1 MKSKILWWVI
11 VVILAGGI
19 GFGAQRLAI
28 PGSWFVATMIIAVIA
43 GLIRPDHPQV
53 NKTILAGAQAVI
65 GTMIGINVRP
75 DIFPLLLLH
84 LPAIIG
90 VISFT
95 IAFSL
100 VSAVVL
106 PRISSLSR
114 ETAAMGSLPG
124 GASAMIALSIGT
136 KADTKIVGLMQF
148 LRMILVILTSSLVAK
163 FLTYH
168 TSTVV
173 RHVPMASSVIIHGW
187 YDYALMPL
195 VAVAGIWIGRIIR
208 LPTAILLGPML
219 LGLLISIFH
228 PFHPVWPM
236 WVPPIV
242 YIIMGLYVGLLFDR
256 KSLIQAGRLL
266 PLLIANVFVLIVFC
280 AFVGLVF
287 SRLIGA
293 SPLSGYLA
301 TSPGGGDTIAIIA
314 FGCGADVSLIFAVQ
328 ILRALVILFSGPYLT
343 NTILRITRKQP
354 VQPSGNNDL
363 T

>member
-11 VVILAGGI
+11 VGTMAVAL

-28 PGSWFVATMIIAVIA
+28 PGSWFVATMIVAVIA
-43 GLIRPDHPQV
+43 GLIRPEHPQV
-53 NKTILAGAQAVI
+53 NKPLLAGAQAVI
-65 GTMIGINVRP
+65 GTMIGSSVRP
-75 DIFPLLLLH
+75 DIFPLLFFH

-100 VSAVVL
+100 AAAVVL

-148 LRMILVILTSSLVAK
+148 SRLILVVLISSLVAK
-163 FLTYH
+163 FLTNH
-168 TSTVV
+168 TSMVA
-173 RHVPMASSVIIHGW
+173 RHVPMVSSVVIHGW

-195 VAVAGIWIGRIIR
+195 VAVAGVWIGRLLR

-219 LGLLISIFH
+219 LGLLIAVFH

-242 YIIMGLYVGLLFDR
+242 YIIVGFYVGLLFDR

-266 PLLIANVFVLIVFC
+266 PLLIANVLVLIIFC
-280 AFVGLVF
+280 GFTGLFF
-287 SRLIGA
+287 SRLIGT

-328 ILRALVILFSGPYLT
+328 IFRTLVILFTGPYLT
-343 NTILRITRKQP
+343 NALLHITRKQP
-354 VQPSGNNDL
+354 VQPPSEIDL

>member
-11 VVILAGGI
+11 VGALAVGL
-19 GFGAQRLAI
+19 GFGAQKLAI
-28 PGSWFVATMIIAVIA
+28 PGSWFVATMIIAVIT
-43 GLIRPDHPQV
+43 GLIQPAHPQV
-53 NKTILAGAQAVI
+53 NKSILAGAQAVI

-90 VISFT
+90 VISLT

-100 VSAVVL
+100 VAAMVL
-106 PRISSLSR
+106 PRISSLNR

-148 LRMILVILTSSLVAK
+148 SRLILVVLISSLVAK

-173 RHVPMASSVIIHGW
+173 QHVPKVSSIVIHGW

-195 VAVAGIWIGRIIR
+195 VAVAGVWIGRLIR

-242 YIIMGLYVGLLFDR
+242 YIIVGFYVGLLFDR

-280 AFVGLVF
+280 AFAGLFF

-314 FGCGADVSLIFAVQ
+314 LGCGADVSLIFAVQ
-328 ILRALVILFSGPYLT
+328 ILRTLVILFTGPYLT
-343 NTILRITRKQP
+343 NAVLHITRKQS
-354 VQPSGNNDL
+354 VQPMSSDID
-363 T
+363 

>member
-11 VVILAGGI
+11 VGTLAVGL
-19 GFGAQRLAI
+19 GFGAQRVAI
-28 PGSWFVATMIIAVIA
+28 PGSWFVATMIIAVIS
-43 GLIRPDHPQV
+43 GLIRPAHPQV
-53 NKTILAGAQAVI
+53 NKPILMGAQAVI
-65 GTMIGINVRP
+65 GTIIGINVRP

-84 LPAIIG
+84 LPSIIG

-100 VSAVVL
+100 LAAVVL

-148 LRMILVILTSSLVAK
+148 SRMILVVLISSLVAK

-173 RHVPMASSVIIHGW
+173 QHVPKVSSVVIHGW

-195 VAVAGIWIGRIIR
+195 VAVAGVWIGRLIR
-208 LPTAILLGPML
+208 LPTATLLGPML

-228 PFHPVWPM
+228 PFHPVWPI
-236 WVPPIV
+236 WVPPLV
-242 YIIMGLYVGLLFDR
+242 YIIMGFYVGLLFDR
-256 KSLIQAGRLL
+256 KSLNQAGRLL
-266 PLLIANVFVLIVFC
+266 PLLITNVLVLIVFC
-280 AFVGLVF
+280 AFAGLVF

-301 TSPGGGDTIAIIA
+301 TSPGGGDTISIIA
-314 FGCGADVSLIFAVQ
+314 LGCGADVSLIFAVQ
-328 ILRALVILFSGPYLT
+328 IFRTLVILFTGPYLT
-343 NTILRITRKQP
+343 NAILHITRKQS
-354 VQPSGNNDL
+354 VQPSSNIDL

>member
-11 VVILAGGI
+11 VGGLAVGL

-28 PGSWFVATMIIAVIA
+28 PGSWFVAAMIVAVIT
-43 GLIRPDHPQV
+43 GLIRPAHPQV
-53 NKTILAGAQAVI
+53 NKPIIAGAQAVI

-100 VSAVVL
+100 VAAVVL
-106 PRISSLSR
+106 PRISSLNR

-148 LRMILVILTSSLVAK
+148 SRMILVVLISSLVAK

-168 TSTVV
+168 TSTIVQ
-173 RHVPMASSVIIHGW
+173 HVPKVSSIVIHGW

-195 VAVAGIWIGRIIR
+195 VAVAGVWMGRLIR
-208 LPTAILLGPML
+208 LPTAVLLGPML
-219 LGLLISIFH
+219 LGLSISIFH

-236 WVPPIV
+236 WVSPIV
-242 YIIMGLYVGLLFDR
+242 YIIVGFYVGLLFDR
-256 KSLIQAGRLL
+256 KSLIQAGRVL
-266 PLLIANVFVLIVFC
+266 PLLIANVVVLIIFC

-287 SRLIGA
+287 SKLIGA

-314 FGCGADVSLIFAVQ
+314 LGCGADISLIFAVQ
-328 ILRALVILFSGPYLT
+328 ILRTFVILFTGPYLT
-343 NTILRITRKQP
+343 NAILHVTRKQS
-354 VQPSGNNDL
+354 VQPPSEIDL